1 MERSSPSRRL
11 PGSDFVLSG
20 TSAVLAI
27 CCTNPVDVVKT
38 RLQLQGERM
47 KISPRQYRGVG
58 HALVTIARAE
68 GLRGLQRGLAPACLL
83 QFSNVSMRFGCY
95 AVLKRWTHV
104 DPAQGASSFAAS
116 IALGGISGFAA
127 AAISNPFFLLKTR
140 AQAHQQRCQVGL
152 CRSLLQLGV
161 EGWFSAYRGFGAFA
175 PRVMAA
181 SAVQL
186 STYDRTKAALL
197 QHVPVLGGDAF
208 PVHFCASWITGAAVV
223 VAMQPFDFAA
233 TRMMNQGREQYEGQ
247 RLYTSPF
254 DCLRSTV
261 RNEGFTAVF
270 SGMSANYLRFAPYCI
285 LVFVF
290 LEQLKK
296 LEAVALA

>member
-1 MERSSPSRRL
+1 MERSPHRL
-11 PGSDFVLSG
+11 PGSDFVLAG

-38 RLQLQGERM
+38 RLQLQGERVTN
-47 KISPRQYRGVG
+47 SPRQYRGVG
-58 HALVTIARAE
+58 HALVKIARAE

-95 AVLKRWTHV
+95 AVLKRWTRI

-116 IALGGISGFAA
+116 VALGGISGFAA
-127 AAISNPFFLLKTR
+127 AAVSNPFFLLKTR
-140 AQAHQQRCQVGL
+140 AQAHQQGSQPGL
-152 CRSLLQLGV
+152 RQSLVQLWR
-161 EGWFSAYRGFGAFA
+161 EGLPSAYRGFGAFA

-186 STYDRTKAALL
+186 STYDRTKAAIL
-197 QHVPVLGGDAF
+197 QHVPALGGDGF

-233 TRMMNQGREQYEGQ
+233 TRMMNQGRHEGQ
-247 RLYTSPF
+247 QLYASPF
-254 DCLRSTV
+254 DCLRTTV
-261 RNEGFTAVF
+261 RNEGFVAVF
-270 SGMSANYLRFAPYCI
+270 DGMSANYLRFAPYCI

-296 LEAVALA
+296 LEAVALR